1 MIKELA
7 LIGIVGVM
15 SYGGSKSAFALDVP
29 ISASVTG
36 SCVISVETNGT
47 YGQPYAYK
55 LSTTP
60 ADGGE
65 LPVTRVDV
73 TLANAYKVA
82 FTTPD
87 SFSSSPTLND
97 VVTFT
102 GDTEVSAVSD
112 ATGMADYETDKV
124 EVSDY
129 VDEYDLTATG
139 STWFKHTSVAVNGGS
154 RAFPSGNYTA
164 YVTAECIAL

>member
-65 LPVTRVDV
+65 LPITRVDV

-112 ATGMADYETDKV
+112 ATNMADYETDKV
-124 EVSDY
+124 EVDDTDTY
-129 VDEYDLTATG
+129 EINATG
-139 STWFKHTSVAVNGGS
+139 STWFKHSSTATNGGD

-164 YVTAECIAL
+164 YVTAECIAI

>member
-1 MIKELA
+1 MLKELS
-7 LIGIVGVM
+7 LVGIVAIM

-29 ISASVTG
+29 ISAEVTG
-36 SCVISVETNGT
+36 SCIISTETPGT
-47 YGQPYAYK
+47 YGNPNAYT
-55 LSTTP
+55 LTT
-60 ADGGE
+60 ASSDGGQM
-65 LPVTRVDV
+65 PITRVDV
-73 TLANAYKVA
+73 TLASAYKVK
-82 FTTPD
+82 FTVPND
-87 SFSSSPTLND
+87 FSTSPALND

-112 ATGMADYETDKV
+112 ATNMADYETNKV

-129 VDEYDLTATG
+129 VDEYDLSATG

>member
-7 LIGIVGVM
+7 LIGIVAIT

-29 ISASVTG
+29 ITASVTG
-36 SCVISVETNGT
+36 SCVISTETAGT
-47 YGQPYAYK
+47 YGQPNAYT
-55 LSTTP
+55 LTTAP
-60 ADGGE
+60 SDGGQM
-65 LPVTRVDV
+65 PITRVDT
-73 TLANAYKVA
+73 TLASAYKIK
-82 FTTPD
+82 FTVPN
-87 SFSSSPTLND
+87 SFSSSPNLND

>member
-7 LIGIVGVM
+7 LIGIVGIM

-29 ISASVTG
+29 ITAQVSG
-36 SCVISVETNGT
+36 SCIISTETAGT
-47 YGQPYAYK
+47 YGQPNAYT
-55 LSTTP
+55 LTTAP
-60 ADGGE
+60 SDGGQQ
-65 LPVTRVDV
+65 PITRVDV
-73 TLANAYKVA
+73 TLASAYKVK
-82 FTTPD
+82 FTPPSD
-87 SFSSSPTLND
+87 FSSSPNLND

-112 ATGMADYETDKV
+112 ATNMADYETDKV
-124 EVSDY
+124 ETGS
-129 VDEYDLTATG
+129 VDEYDLSATG

>member
-1 MIKELA
+1 MLKELS
-7 LIGIVGVM
+7 LVGIVAII
-15 SYGGSKSAFALDVP
+15 SYGGAKSAFALDVP
-29 ISASVTG
+29 ISAEVTG
-36 SCVISVETNGT
+36 SCIISTETPGT
-47 YGQPYAYK
+47 YGNPNAYT
-55 LSTTP
+55 LTT
-60 ADGGE
+60 AASDGGQM
-65 LPVTRVDV
+65 PITRVDV
-73 TLANAYKVA
+73 TLASAYKVK
-82 FTTPD
+82 FTPPSD
-87 SFSSSPTLND
+87 FSSSPNLND

-112 ATGMADYETDKV
+112 ATNMADYETDKV
-124 EVSDY
+124 ETGS